1 MKTIQLINYIA
12 SHPEFTNIVIKDMD
26 DRTPMQAIECLS
38 CETFDNVWA
47 INGTLEKNTL
57 LVYDQTQR

>member
-1 MKTIQLINYIA
+1 MTTIQLINYIA

-38 CETFDNVWA
+38 SETFDNIWA
-47 INGTLEKNTL
+47 INGTLKKDTL
-57 LVYDQTQR
+57 LVHDKTSR